1 MYVIWNITLKA
12 ILKIPLYNHF
22 MYQLLKSTPKPT
34 DDVIRE
40 WQFHALSSSFK
51 MVASLIAAFVWL
63 WICAQQNRVYQCQ
76 IELEIVD
83 AI

>member
-1 MYVIWNITLKA
+1 MPEENKNTNPRKLDEALLYVIRNITLKA

-22 MYQLLKSTPKPT
+22 MFQLLKPAPPSPKPT

-40 WQFHALSSSFK
+40 WRFHALSSSFK

-63 WICAQQNRVYQCQ
+63 
-76 IELEIVD
+76 
-83 AI
+83 